1 MPARPSGNSP
11 DPTALAALQAE
22 TERALRERLE
32 LLRGQEATL
41 TLESPAEAFA
51 ETLEAVA
58 ALRERLQHD
67 QRMGRLPR
75 GAARSLQREIDAVGR
90 SVQERRR
97 ERSRRLAE
105 QREAGAAHAMAL
117 PAAVQE
123 FVAAVEAYDPL
134 ERGRE
139 KADAVQAARQRVQEL
154 LDAGADRS
162 KAREALA
169 RFDQARRILAAK
181 HRRRD
186 SEARDAEARVE
197 GLLLGLRVSLAEVG
211 GPDAPKDLLAV
222 ASSARRKVVEA
233 FRDLLLPR
241 DVRARLQAA
250 FEPLDRRHAEI
261 LRLRHEAYLE
271 RKARREERE
280 REARERRAA
289 REREW
294 LRFEAKLLHYAAT
307 YCSRVYA
314 FDPAEAPRGEAA
326 RVRQS
331 RRPFDLLLR
340 ERGGRPARVN
350 RIVAAVRTAA
360 LDFEARLEER
370 RRIFARD
377 GRAAE
382 DTGAPE
388 APPAE
393 VSETSEEPAAGEAA
407 GAGVVPPAGASR
419 P

>member
-11 DPTALAALQAE
+11 DPAALAALQAE

-32 LLRGQEATL
+32 RLREQAAAL
-41 TLESPAEAFA
+41 TPQAPAESFA
-51 ETLEAVA
+51 AAREALGTLRDQ
-58 ALRERLQHD
+58 LRHD

-75 GAARSLQREIDAVGR
+75 GAVRTLQRTLDELGHA
-90 SVQERRR
+90 VQERQR
-97 ERSRRLAE
+97 ERGRQLAE

-117 PAAVQE
+117 PAAVEE

-154 LDAGADRS
+154 LDAGADRN

-169 RFDQARRILAAK
+169 RFDRARRTLAAK
-181 HRRRD
+181 YRR
-186 SEARDAEARVE
+186 RDAEAHDAEAHVE
-197 GLLLGLRVSLAEVG
+197 GLLLGLRAALAEID
-211 GPDAPKDLLAV
+211 PDAPKERLAV
-222 ASSARRKVVEA
+222 AASARRKVVEA

-241 DVRARLQAA
+241 EVRARLQAA

-294 LRFEAKLLHYAAT
+294 TRYEAKLLHYAAA

-326 RVRQS
+326 KVRQS

-340 ERGGRPARVN
+340 ERGGRVSRVN

-360 LDFEARLEER
+360 LDFEARLDER
-370 RRIFARD
+370 RRLFVRD
-377 GRAAE
+377 GRPAE
-382 DTGAPE
+382 DTGAAE
-388 APPAE
+388 APPADL
-393 VSETSEEPAAGEAA
+393 PEA
-407 GAGVVPPAGASR
+407 PAGPDAGDAS
-419 P
+419 PAGTSQP